1 MKKEILSEKLWYLM
15 NNNLSTFVPQ
25 FGDNN
30 SIEINILVGKINEK
44 KCSVHDKNAMMGR
57 VINLINITK

>member
-1 MKKEILSEKLWYLM
+1 M